1 MRLLRC
7 IQVYILYRIDNQE
20 LKIILCVFDC
30 AQLNTLSLVKR

>member
-20 LKIILCVFDC
+20 LKIILCVC
-30 AQLNTLSLVKR
+30 LIVRS